1 MKVNTDL
8 LPINYDKELLKRRSP
23 WYWLALLLFVFSL
36 FTRQPPLFLAA
47 LFTILVAIVPDLW
60 YRNALRHL
68 VVRQY
73 VNHRNVIFGEEVTLS
88 VSIENHKFLP
98 LPWLKVENKIVP
110 PLAVLSKKTFRLQN
124 ERRVRLTGPW
134 LPRHF
139 QRVRR
144 QDRRRCQE
152 PAFRGFGP
160 VRVGGTDP
168 FGWLEGEVTV

>member
-8 LPINYDKELLKRRSP
+8 LPINYDKELLKRRRP

-36 FTRQPPLFLAA
+36 FLQQPLLFLTA

-73 VNHRNVIFGEEVTLS
+73 VNHRNVFFGEEVTLS

-98 LPWLKVENKIVP
+98 LPWLKVRIR
-110 PLAVLSKKTFRLQN
+110 LCLRLLSYRKKLIGYRTLEEKRL
-124 ERRVRLTGPW
+124 
-134 LPRHF
+134 
-139 QRVRR
+139 
-144 QDRRRCQE
+144 
-152 PAFRGFGP
+152 P
-160 VRVGGTDP
+160 VHGCSGHSNM
-168 FGWLEGEVTV
+168 

>member
-8 LPINYDKELLKRRSP
+8 LPINYDKELLKIRRP

-73 VNHRNVIFGEEVTLS
+73 VNHRNVFFGEESHFLS
-88 VSIENHKFLP
+88 ALRIINFYLCPGLRSRIRLCLHSLSYRKKLFGYRTSEEIRLP
-98 LPWLKVENKIVP
+98 AHGCSGHSNV
-110 PLAVLSKKTFRLQN
+110 
-124 ERRVRLTGPW
+124 
-134 LPRHF
+134 
-139 QRVRR
+139 
-144 QDRRRCQE
+144 
-152 PAFRGFGP
+152 
-160 VRVGGTDP
+160 
-168 FGWLEGEVTV
+168 